1 MTIKNYILKPT
12 LPKNKNF
19 FYLNKNIK
27 KITSTDVKFIKENFL
42 NKNKYHLII
51 KNFGKTP
58 KKIKDNIINFS
69 KVFGKILKQDKFGK
83 QFAEITPDIKKI
95 NKKKFKEKEI
105 KLRYHQTNTGG
116 FIHSDGPQLINP
128 PKYVLMACNKNASRG
143 GYSILSSIEKILL
156 DLKKNDKKTLSIL
169 KKDFF
174 FEKRGF
180 YFKNQSKVHKKPII
194 ELYNKDFRFRYLRDY
209 MHEAYKIKSIK
220 LSKMQIRALDKLD
233 KLLSKKTN
241 QYLYKLDEGDVLLL
255 NNYKLAHGRSAFN
268 INNSSNR
275 SLIRVWFR

>member
-1 MTIKNYILKPT
+1 MENYILKSA

-19 FYLNKNIK
+19 FYLNKDIK
-27 KITSTDVKFIKENFL
+27 EINNSDIKFIKDNFL
-42 NKNKYHLII
+42 DKDKYHLII

-58 KKIKDNIINFS
+58 KRIKRNIIDFS
-69 KVFGKILKQDKFGK
+69 KKFGKVLKQDKFGK

-95 NKKKFKEKEI
+95 KKKKIKKKDI

-116 FIHSDGPQLINP
+116 FIHSDGPQLNNP
-128 PKYVLMACNKNASRG
+128 PKYVLMACNKNATRG

-156 DLKKNDKKTLSIL
+156 HLKKKDKKTLSIL
-169 KKDFF
+169 KKKFL

-194 ELYNKDFRFRYLRDY
+194 ESYNNNFRFRYLRDY
-209 MHEAYKIKSIK
+209 MHEAYRLKSIK
-220 LSKMQIRALDKLD
+220 LSSVQIKALNQLD
-233 KLLSKKTN
+233 KLLSKKEN
-241 QYLYKLDEGDVLLL
+241 QYLYKLNEGDVLLL

-268 INNSSNR
+268 INNGSNR